1 MPHFANPWSLFLLL
15 AVPPL
20 VWWSLR
26 QRRGA
31 LRFPDTRRLA
41 ALPAGRSS
49 AVRWGGAL
57 LRGLGLALGV
67 VALAGPRWPDLRTRI
82 PTEGIAVVMAVD
94 VSGSMAEPDF
104 DWQGDPVT
112 RLEAVKRVFRLFV
125 EGGDGEGGHHFDG
138 RPTDLIGLV
147 TFATRPNTT
156 VPLTLS
162 HSVLLRVLDAE
173 QPRHVPGESETNI
186 VDALT
191 VAMHRAL
198 ALNKNAGPD
207 GGPRRQVIVLLSDGE
222 HNVPH
227 PQSDWSL
234 RQTSQIAANL
244 GIPVYTIDA
253 GGAGGGDEPGA
264 PADTA
269 ANRILGR
276 QQLQTI
282 AHITGG
288 QYFAASDTDG
298 LLKAIQSIDS
308 LERSEIRSFQY
319 RRYSEGYPWFAL
331 GAFAAWLLVGVLD
344 LTFWRRL
351 P

>member
-1 MPHFANPWSLFLLL
+1 MPHFANPWYLLLLL

-41 ALPAGRSS
+41 ALPAGRSTW
-49 AVRWGGAL
+49 VRWGGAV
-57 LRGLGLALGV
+57 LRGLGLGLGV
-67 VALAGPRWPDLRTRI
+67 LALAGPRWPDLHTRI
-82 PTEGIAVVMAVD
+82 PTEGIAIVMAVD

-125 EGGDGEGGHHFDG
+125 EGGDGEAGQHFEG
-138 RPTDLIGLV
+138 RPTDLVGLV
-147 TFATRPNTT
+147 TFATRPNTS

-173 QPRHVPGESETNI
+173 QPRRGPDEGETNI

-191 VAMHRAL
+191 TALHRAL

-222 HNVPH
+222 HNVVH
-227 PQSDWSL
+227 PQSDWTL

-244 GIPVYTIDA
+244 GVPVYTIDA

-264 PADTA
+264 ADTA
-269 ANRILGR
+269 ANRIMGR
-276 QQLQTI
+276 QQLQSI

-288 QYFAASDTDG
+288 QYFAANDTG
-298 LLKAIQSIDS
+298 ALLEAIKHIDS
-308 LERSEIRSFQY
+308 LERSEIKSFQY
-319 RRYSEGYPWFAL
+319 RRYYEAYPWFAL
-331 GAFAAWLLVGVLD
+331 AAFGAWLLVGVLE